1 MKPKQNTD
9 LTLLRDL
16 IISFWIIKNQDYFH
30 WFSRLK
36 EWVAKQAEKEKERE
50 EKRKERMERRRAVPN
65 HKFDDPLYDKQRT
78 VVAENQVDALQIG
91 ELL

>member
-1 MKPKQNTD
+1 MKSKQNTD

-16 IISFWIIKNQDYFH
+16 IISFFLIKNQDYFH
-30 WFSRLK
+30 LFSRLK

-65 HKFDDPLYDKQRT
+65 HKFDDPLYDKQRA

-91 ELL
+91 KLL